1 MYIDGQY
8 YHPTFLYES
17 AWDVLGFIILINLRK
32 HLKIG
37 KRSLFILFGIQ
48 LADSSLKDCELIV

>member
-8 YHPTFLYES
+8 YHPTFYMNL
-17 AWDVLGFIILINLRK
+17 WDVLGFIILINFEETSKNR
-32 HLKIG
+32 